1 MRCPNCG
8 RDAQAGARFCS
19 NCGQALPGAA
29 PAPRGPLVDFGEY
42 VRRATEGFL
51 GREWLDVEVDSFI
64 HARGPY
70 RDGRGPLLI
79 VGEPGIGKTAYL
91 AHLVRQQG
99 YLHYFC
105 SRSHPGWLDP
115 GRLARSLG
123 QQLAAHFSREYG
135 EILARQ
141 EGVHISSD
149 QAIGTMLGGQAI
161 NVYIEYLVAS
171 GPHDLFGRLVSEPL
185 HDLCRRHPHERIV
198 LLVDG
203 LEESLA
209 YPRRVTIP
217 DVLAGVT
224 DLPVQVRAIVTTSHA
239 RQAMRYFSQVIPLD
253 LQADASANLAAD
265 VERYVGEQL
274 QKSSIRDALRENQID
289 AGEFARTVK
298 DKSENNF
305 LYLRLLFRGIEAGTH
320 PVTGLDQVPRG
331 LDQAYTSLLDHLD
344 RQHGWR
350 GEGWRREVRPVLGI
364 LAVAREPLTFDQVVR
379 FSEREPQVVQDVLNA
394 VELLLEPPG
403 AGGEVRHTIFHSA
416 FADILQDRRRNPTYW
431 IDGPAYH
438 RQIARVCRGGAARWD
453 DLDWD
458 AADDYVL
465 SHLAQHLYLSGPD
478 HFGELYELINER
490 FREAKNRRF
499 YSDESFGLDLEA
511 AIQAA
516 EQGRLT
522 GLPRVMALSVGQAT
536 LRLQAAFTP
545 VPALAMLAHV
555 GAEDESLARVQGLA
569 HVDAVEGLGRISAL
583 VRAQGRVDDAQA
595 LLRRAILRSVQ
606 ARDGGALLSGIQA
619 ALQACQAEDDPAW
632 LEGALEPVVFAIG
645 ESADLQARIQGL
657 LDCASLLARVGGLP
671 TGPSAA
677 RVGGLLTGP
686 SAARVGA
693 HVRTREL
700 LEQVA
705 GLIELIPSPESRVH
719 RLKSLAGLWE
729 ELEDPERAR
738 AALEDAL
745 AEAVGLRDA
754 SAENWP
760 ELLCSV
766 WIALGRSREALDLV
780 EELTVLDA
788 EGTILSAVAEG
799 LDTIG
804 DLERAWDIA
813 GQIGG
818 ESARAFCRVA
828 LARRMGDVGSP
839 DHALAR
845 VQSVEQT
852 FADVTDSPIGD
863 RMAVRIALAE
873 RCLAGQPERSK
884 ELLAEALDLAR
895 QNGAEEYPA
904 FLDTPMEEALLRLPA
919 AIARVGDRAWAQAT
933 LEDTLAAMLDQRPLV
948 GFWWVSADVWRVR
961 ARTAVAAS
969 VAGTGLVDRARELI
983 EAALAEAVEIRSL
996 NFRREAL
1003 GLVAEALLTVDD
1015 LPWVERVLRR
1025 LLASQMVRL
1034 GLADVEAF
1042 ASLAHQMLDV
1052 PQAEATVRQILEQIE
1067 GIIGDLVAHPDSDPE
1082 LQVHE
1087 FGEALKSLA
1096 GLVVG
1101 LDRDRAHDA
1110 LRTLWPLVLQVG
1122 DLESR
1127 EEMIRRLV
1135 GAWTHVDLEDAERA
1149 VAQLDSPWD
1158 SVVAT
1163 AALAA
1168 SLGERGDM
1176 DRAGAAIDRALDW
1189 AQELTWTDGLAAALV
1204 AVVEA
1209 IPSDAEPSFVAGWLG
1224 KVHLVARD
1232 LDWRAWLRAMV
1243 MAEALETLDGGDDA
1257 AATERVE
1264 VATSLVAGMRDP
1276 RDRALAWLEKSVFE
1290 VRAGDP
1296 TAAEATL
1303 LQAFASA
1310 GEIEDP
1316 SERLGSLDAIAGR
1329 AASRETVA
1337 WVAGLLDR
1345 PEGSPVKDEMLALL
1359 AGRLAALGELDAA
1372 RALVADLTGPAL
1384 AQAHAHVAAGL
1395 AAGGMLEEAWHEV
1408 GQLPEAPDRARA
1420 AAGIARAL
1428 ARAGQLE
1435 EALAAADRL
1444 TDVEAWAA
1452 ALGDV
1457 VASSAQV
1464 ADAPGAYQAVE
1475 TVGEHLAARLAG
1487 ADLVRAQ
1494 VLVAGWLAWPGAFRS
1509 LDGPVGFGG
1518 AIGLAAPYLEAAFG
1532 TLAGIEDEDE
1542 WLAACRLVPTS
1553 LVMRGGLDED
1563 EPDAALRLLLDRMER
1578 DRDRALVVAALAQK
1592 SLECELYDFL
1602 DDAVRWLLAQETW
1615 SYVVPQVVAMAGWL
1629 TEWPEL
1635 GTVQHELG
1643 GTVVRTLGDVVAG
1656 IAERDEFAA
1665 AESVAGQVG
1674 LTLGRAYVQ
1683 ARLAGALREQGQAE
1697 HADRI
1702 LQEAHA
1708 ALSGLDLT
1716 GWPEACAEV
1725 AAGLATVGRTDEALA
1740 LADALPEGGDRNDVL
1755 DAIAYAQ
1762 ADVGEL
1768 EEALGTLERMSE
1780 IDPFDMYRA
1789 SVHVHWG
1796 LTTIATAYAEQGDL
1810 ERAAALLDRKD
1821 DLWAILPRKDAIGE
1835 FGLRL
1840 ADLAPADPDRV
1851 AALIFN
1857 LLREARTEQRDEVLA
1872 YVAAFAPVLRAVDE
1886 MSPVEAWQ
1894 RLVEIRGW
1902 RDSRPDRF

>member
-19 NCGQALPGAA
+19 DCGQALPAAA
-29 PAPRGPLVDFGEY
+29 PAPRAPLVDFDEY
-42 VRRATEGFL
+42 VRKATEGFV
-51 GREWLDVEVDSFI
+51 GREWLDAEVDSFI

-70 RDGRGPLLI
+70 QDARGPLLI
-79 VGEPGIGKTAYL
+79 AGEPGIGKTAYL
-91 AHLVRQQG
+91 AHLVRKRE
-99 YLHYFC
+99 YVCYFC

-115 GRLARSLG
+115 GRFARSLG
-123 QQLAAHFSREYG
+123 QQLAARFGREYG
-135 EILARQ
+135 EVLARQ

-149 QAIGTMLGGQAI
+149 QTIGTMLGGQAI
-161 NVYIEYLVAS
+161 GVYIEYLVAS
-171 GPHDLFGRLVSEPL
+171 GPQDLFYRLVSEPL
-185 HDLCRRHPHERIV
+185 QELCRRRPAEPIV

-217 DVLAGVT
+217 DLLAGVT
-224 DLPVQVRAIVTTSHA
+224 DLPPQVRAILTTSHA
-239 RQAMRYFSQVIPLD
+239 RQAMRYFPQVIPFD
-253 LQADASANLAAD
+253 LQADASAGLAAD
-265 VERYVGEQL
+265 VECYIGEQL
-274 QKSSIRDALRENQID
+274 RHSSIRDALRANQID

-350 GEGWRREVRPVLGI
+350 DEGWRREVRPVLGI

-379 FSEREPQVVQDVLNA
+379 FSEQEPQVVQDVLNA

-403 AGGEVRHTIFHSA
+403 VGGEVRHTIFHSA
-416 FADILQDRRRNPTYW
+416 FADILQDRHRNPTYW
-431 IDGPAYH
+431 IDGPYFH
-438 RQIARVCRGGAARWD
+438 RQIARVCRGGAVRWD
-453 DLDWD
+453 ELDWD

-478 HFGELYELINER
+478 HFDELYDLINER

-499 YSDESFGLDLEA
+499 YSDESFGLDLEI

-516 EQGRLT
+516 EQGGLA

-545 VPALAMLAHV
+545 VPALAMLARA

-569 HVDAVEGLGRISAL
+569 HVDAVEGVGRIAAL

-606 ARDGGALLSGIQA
+606 TRDGGTLLSGIQA
-619 ALQACQAEDDPAW
+619 ALQACEVEDEPAW
-632 LEGALEPVVFAIG
+632 LEAALEPVVFAIR
-645 ESADLQARIQGL
+645 ECADIQAQIQGF
-657 LDCASLLARVGGLP
+657 LDCASLLARVG
-671 TGPSAA
+671 ACA
-677 RVGGLLTGP
+677 R
-686 SAARVGA
+686 SC
-693 HVRTREL
+693 EL
-700 LEQVA
+700 LEEAAGAIAQVPTA
-705 GLIELIPSPESRVH
+705 ESRAR
-719 RLKSLAGLWE
+719 RLMSLAGLWE
-729 ELEDPERAR
+729 ELGDPERAR

-745 AEAVGLRDA
+745 AEAVGLQDA
-754 SAENWP
+754 GAENWA

-766 WIALGRSREALDLV
+766 WIALGRSQEALDLV
-780 EELTVLDA
+780 EELTA
-788 EGTILSAVAEG
+788 RTSEGTFLSTVAEDLG
-799 LDTIG
+799 TID

-813 GQIGG
+813 GQISG

-828 LARRMGDVGSP
+828 LARRMSDVGSP

-845 VQSVEQT
+845 LQSVEQA
-852 FADVTDSPIGD
+852 FAAVADSPVGD
-863 RMAVRIALAE
+863 RMAVRISLAE

-884 ELLAEALDLAR
+884 ELLAEALDLAL
-895 QNGAEEYPA
+895 QNAAEEYPS
-904 FLDTPMEEALLRLPA
+904 FLDTPTEEALLRLPVV
-919 AIARVGDRAWAQAT
+919 IARVDDRVWAQGA
-933 LEDTLAAMLDQRPLV
+933 LEDTLAPMLDQRPLV

-961 ARTAVAAS
+961 ARTAVAVS
-969 VAGTGLVDRARELI
+969 MAGVGLVDRARELI

-996 NFRREAL
+996 DFRRQAL
-1003 GLVAEALLTVDD
+1003 GLVAEALPAVDD

-1052 PQAEATVRQILEQIE
+1052 PQAQATVRQILDQIE

-1082 LQVHE
+1082 LQYHE
-1087 FGEALKSLA
+1087 FGEALKSLV

-1101 LDRDRAHDA
+1101 LEDQDRAHDA
-1110 LRTLWPLVLQVG
+1110 LRALWPLALQVE
-1122 DLESR
+1122 DLEAR
-1127 EEMIRRLV
+1127 EELVGRLV
-1135 GAWTHVDLEDAERA
+1135 GAWTHVDLEGAERA
-1149 VAQLDSPWD
+1149 IAQLDSPWD

-1168 SLGERGDM
+1168 SLGERGEV
-1176 DRAGAAIDRALDW
+1176 DRAGAAIDQALDQ
-1189 AQELTWTDGLAAALV
+1189 AQELTWTDGLALALA
-1204 AVVEA
+1204 AVVNA
-1209 IPSDAEPSFVAGWLG
+1209 IPSDAEPPFVAGWLG

-1243 MAEALETLDGGDDA
+1243 MAEAFEMLDAGDAA

-1264 VATSLVAGMRDP
+1264 VATGLVADIRDP
-1276 RDRALAWLEKSVFE
+1276 RDKVLAWLEKSVFE
-1290 VRAGDP
+1290 VRAEDP
-1296 TAAEATL
+1296 AAAEATL
-1303 LQAFASA
+1303 LQALASA
-1310 GEIEDP
+1310 GEIDDP
-1316 SERLGSLDAIAGR
+1316 SERLRSLDAIADR
-1329 AASRETVA
+1329 AASRESVA
-1337 WVAGLLDR
+1337 WVTGLLDQ
-1345 PEGSPVKDEMLALL
+1345 PEGARVKDEMLAVL
-1359 AGRLAALGELDAA
+1359 AGRLATLGEVDAA
-1372 RALVADLTGPAL
+1372 RALVADLPDPAL
-1384 AQAHAHVAAGL
+1384 AQAHVHIAAGL
-1395 AAGGMLEEAWHEV
+1395 AVGGMLEEAWHEV
-1408 GQLPEAPDRARA
+1408 GQLPEAPDQAWA
-1420 AAGIARAL
+1420 TAGIARAL

-1435 EALAAADRL
+1435 DALAAADRL
-1444 TDVEAWAA
+1444 TDVEVWAA

-1457 VASSAQV
+1457 VASW
-1464 ADAPGAYQAVE
+1464 ADAADGSDVYQAME
-1475 TVGEHLAARLAG
+1475 AVGEHLATRLADV
-1487 ADLVRAQ
+1487 DLVRAQ
-1494 VLVAGWLAWPGAFRS
+1494 ALVAGWLAWPGAFRS
-1509 LDGPVGFGG
+1509 LDGQVGLGG
-1518 AIGLAAPYLEAAFG
+1518 AIGLAAPYLEAAFA
-1532 TLAGIEDEDE
+1532 TLSGIEDEDE

-1553 LVMRGGLDED
+1553 LVMRGGLDGD
-1563 EPDAALRLLLDRMER
+1563 EPGAALRLLLDRMER
-1578 DRDRALVVAALAQK
+1578 DRDRALVVAALARK
-1592 SLECELYDFL
+1592 SLDCELYDFL

-1629 TEWPEL
+1629 VDWPEL
-1635 GTVQHELG
+1635 GTVQRELG
-1643 GTVVRTLGDVVAG
+1643 GTVIRTLGDVVAE
-1656 IAERDEFAA
+1656 IAEKDELAV
-1665 AESVAGQVG
+1665 AESVTGQVG

-1683 ARLAGALREQGQAE
+1683 ARMAGVLRERGQADR
-1697 HADRI
+1697 ADGI
-1702 LQEAHA
+1702 LRDAHA
-1708 ALSGLDLT
+1708 AMSGLDLA

-1725 AAGLATVGRTDEALA
+1725 AAGLAAVGRTGEALA

-1762 ADVGEL
+1762 ADAGEL

-1780 IDPFDMYRA
+1780 IDPFDLYRT
-1789 SVHVHWG
+1789 SVHVHLG
-1796 LTTIATAYAEQGDL
+1796 LTAVAAAYAGQGDL

-1821 DLWAILPRKDAIGE
+1821 DLWAILPRKDALGE

-1840 ADLAPADPDRV
+1840 ADLALADPNRV

-1857 LLREARTEQRDEVLA
+1857 LLRGARTEQRDEVLA
-1872 YVAAFAPVLRAVDE
+1872 YVAAFASILRAVGE
-1886 MSPVEAWQ
+1886 MGPVEAWR
-1894 RLVEIRGW
+1894 RLMEIRSW
-1902 RDSRPDRF
+1902 SAD